1 VLDGSDQQ
9 NNNRTSHRKKRRG
22 WPLRPAGCIRLI
34 YTNVTY
40 LSTQICYTT
49 SELRGSHRMAKT
61 GCTHGWAS
69 HRRVDGLGPQRDHAG
84 PAQRADP
91 LALQPQV
98 RVVEVS
104 ARPQPPARALQ
115 PPLAARRS
123 LFSSLGAS
131 LALPCWP
138 VARRAAHTT
147 APSTARPPRSMYKLV
162 RLNSSAIVAFI
173 PGSIASNCSAAAV
186 ARVWG
191 RALQL

>member
-69 HRRVDGLGPQRDHAG
+69 HHRVDGLGPQRDHAG
-84 PAQRADP
+84 PAACAPATGPRGRG
-91 LALQPQV
+91 V
-98 RVVEVS
+98 RT
-104 ARPQPPARALQ
+104 AAAAGTGPPAAPCCASFLVQQPFAPHWRCRAGRWRDVR
-115 PPLAARRS
+115 PIRRR
-123 LFSSLGAS
+123 
-131 LALPCWP
+131 P
-138 VARRAAHTT
+138 
-147 APSTARPPRSMYKLV
+147 APRGPRGVCTS
-162 RLNSSAIVAFI
+162 
-173 PGSIASNCSAAAV
+173 
-186 ARVWG
+186 W
-191 RALQL
+191 